1 MKRVALALLGLTM
14 TAVGA
19 LRALQLGDEQQLI
32 DLDEVAEPGSG
43 CEDANECSHGE
54 RCLDVRCECDCHD
67 HEVVPLSIPES
78 RRCSRC
84 GLVDQRAH
92 LRGLHGCNHGPDC
105 CEPAPQFE
113 ALLAREMR
121 TLIREL
127 EEVLA
132 A

>member
-1 MKRVALALLGLTM
+1 MKRLAAAWLVL
-14 TAVGA
+14 TAVSAVATSRA
-19 LRALQLGDEQQLI
+19 LRQLSDDIVELPEQRTEI
-32 DLDEVAEPGSG
+32 EA
-43 CEDANECSHGE
+43 ANECSHGE

-67 HEVVPLSIPES
+67 NEVVPLTAPLSQK
-78 RRCSRC
+78 CGRC
-84 GLVDQRAH
+84 GVIDQRVH
-92 LRGLHGCNHGPDC
+92 LRGMHGCNHGDTC

-113 ALLAREMR
+113 ALLAREMT